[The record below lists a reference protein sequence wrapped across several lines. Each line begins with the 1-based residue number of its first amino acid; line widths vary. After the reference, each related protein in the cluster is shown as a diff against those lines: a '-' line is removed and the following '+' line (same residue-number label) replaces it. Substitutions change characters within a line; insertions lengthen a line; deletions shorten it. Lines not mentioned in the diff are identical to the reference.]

1 MTHDADGTLDV
12 VCTRDDLPPPTID
25 VIDIGLSDHRLLRWQ
40 SCLLRLPPVY
50 VKTTRR
56 SWRRR
61 PAGRG
66 DRLMTIRSR
75 QTCGCLHCATIS
87 SGLGSTVTVSWSC
100 MTTSSPHCSI
110 DRLHC
115 GPRPAAVDRPIR
127 GSTMNVGQRNV
138 HCGHLSALHVVLGHC
153 LTPRRRPYRCGA
165 LNAGVTLVLFNRSV

>member
-1 MTHDADGTLDV
+1 MRHTMPVGHLMLSVRATIYRRRPSTSSTSACLIT
-12 VCTRDDLPPPTID
+12 VCCAGSP
-25 VIDIGLSDHRLLRWQ
+25 VCYVCHQ
-40 SCLLRLPPVY
+40 S
-50 VKTTRR
+50 T
-56 SWRRR
+56 SRR

-115 GPRPAAVDRPIR
+115 GPRPAAVDRPIH

-165 LNAGVTLVLFNRSV
+165 LNAGVTLVLFNKSV